1 VNTRDVNAKT
11 VSAEIVAAF
20 RDVPRP
26 DRYVPED
33 YVAYDELEKF
43 DYLID
48 KTWLE
53 IAGDLKYLTR
63 HITEQFYYVTEECL
77 LYFLPGYLLGVVN
90 HERVFI
96 EGIAR
101 SLMGILSPH
110 EQDEWANER
119 LAYLSAR
126 LTPIQKKAVTHWLQ
140 LELERDRERSPELYE
155 DEAVAVHTVYR
166 VAFAKWRQW
175 A

>member
-1 VNTRDVNAKT
+1 MEGGERVNVESVHAKT

-33 YVAYDELEKF
+33 YVAYDELENF
-43 DYLID
+43 DYLSD

-53 IAGDLKYLTR
+53 IAGNLKYLAR

-110 EQDEWANER
+110 E
-119 LAYLSAR
+119 
-126 LTPIQKKAVTHWLQ
+126 
-140 LELERDRERSPELYE
+140 RD
-155 DEAVAVHTVYR
+155 
-166 VAFAKWRQW
+166 
-175 A
+175 